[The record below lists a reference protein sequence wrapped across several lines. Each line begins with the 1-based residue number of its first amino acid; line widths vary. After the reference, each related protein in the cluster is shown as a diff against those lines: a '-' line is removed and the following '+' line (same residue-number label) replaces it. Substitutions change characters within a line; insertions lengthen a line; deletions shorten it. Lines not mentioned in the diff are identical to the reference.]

1 MVKIGLWSAKSINTL
16 IKKKHYAFVL
26 HWYNYDE
33 KVSGSSPFVFCK
45 RDHNNIQSARE
56 ISYEG
61 AII

>member
-1 MVKIGLWSAKSINTL
+1 MPLFYTDTI
-16 IKKKHYAFVL
+16 
-26 HWYNYDE
+26 